1 MTDFLIFYPSYMYV
15 FNNSSDPNGHVL
27 YCRSLSSFVVGAVIC
42 RCPYHSFLKKKPGID
57 FTKIRKSKI
66 NRKCYRNCDFQAF
79 DWLKFALTTDLRL
92 TTFSEIDHWPIG
104 NKFHRKFSIDGPVSS
119 TKFKLTF
126 FLSAMHN
133 INTRS

>member
-1 MTDFLIFYPSYMYV
+1 MYV

-42 RCPYHSFLKKKPGID
+42 RCPYHSFLKKKPGVD

-79 DWLKFALTTDLRL
+79 DLV
-92 TTFSEIDHWPIG
+92 EIRTYD
-104 NKFHRKFSIDGPVSS
+104 
-119 TKFKLTF
+119 
-126 FLSAMHN
+126 
-133 INTRS
+133 